1 MMETLTLKL
10 TTMAHGGMAMGRD
23 KNGRPIFVPYTI
35 PGETVRVKLIED
47 KGKYGRA
54 ELLEVLDPSPDR
66 VAPCCAHFGLSGDCH
81 FQHMTYGAQLK
92 AKRDVVEDQLQ
103 RIGGLKKVK
112 VQPPIANPMPWEYRI
127 DVTLSPTAGGGL
139 GFWSPTQSKVVPF
152 ARCCLIHPRLLQVL
166 ADMDLDLPDLRRLT
180 LRVGVDGALLAA
192 LEVEGIEPPELEIDF
207 PISVALVLPDD
218 TAASLVGE
226 NYLVQSVKE
235 RDFRVSPGVFFQP
248 SLAGAELLMA
258 VVLSYASLTG
268 RETVVEGYSG
278 VGMLTAFLAG
288 AAAEVLGIEANS
300 DAVADAAVNLDDT
313 QNVTLYQGSVEQI
326 LPSLNVRPAVI
337 VVNPPSGGLSAAAIR
352 AIVDKS
358 PRRLIYV
365 SSEVATLARD
375 GKQLGR
381 SGYKLEEIQPIDV
394 TPQAYQI
401 DTVSLWQRAK

>member
-1 MMETLTLKL
+1 
-10 TTMAHGGMAMGRD
+10 
-23 KNGRPIFVPYTI
+23 
-35 PGETVRVKLIED
+35 
-47 KGKYGRA
+47 
-54 ELLEVLDPSPDR
+54 
-66 VAPCCAHFGLSGDCH
+66 
-81 FQHMTYGAQLK
+81 
-92 AKRDVVEDQLQ
+92 LQ
-103 RIGGLKKVK
+103 DI
-112 VQPPIANPMPWEYRI
+112 
-127 DVTLSPTAGGGL
+127 
-139 GFWSPTQSKVVPF
+139 
-152 ARCCLIHPRLLQVL
+152 
-166 ADMDLDLPDLRRLT
+166 DLDLPDLRQLT

-192 LEVEGIEPPELEIDF
+192 LEVEGIEPPELETDF

-248 SLAGAELLMA
+248 SLAGAELIVA

-288 AAAEVLGIEANS
+288 VAAEVLGIEANP
-300 DAVADAAVNLDDT
+300 DAVADAAINLDDT

-326 LPSLNVRPAVI
+326 LPALNVRPAVT

-358 PRRLIYV
+358 PRRLIYI